1 MVDGIS
7 GYSPALALRST
18 TAAADKA
25 AVRPRSQAEQTLD
38 EMLTSLK
45 GSGGTLAT
53 EMARSKIT
61 QTRVKLA
68 GLQLAAGS
76 AAAMGDGRLAR
87 NVAQDIRDAARE
99 LNRLFSG
106 NGTTGSVIGGVKPQA
121 LTQDAAKA
129 EPQSAAQTANA
140 QIKAMMGYGA
150 TTQIADAD
158 LAGLKGEAAEVTGAL
173 KKVMK
178 RLMLTGQNPLV
189 DPADRSAMQQMFGAA
204 SSEIDRLQGLTGTG
218 ATVNLKT

>member
-1 MVDGIS
+1 MVSGIGS
-7 GYSPALALRST
+7 STPQSALPLRS

-25 AVRPRSQAEQTLD
+25 ALRPKSQAEQTLD

-45 GSGGTLAT
+45 GSGGTMAT
-53 EMARSKIT
+53 EMARSKIS

-76 AAAMGDGRLAR
+76 AAAMGDGRMAR

-106 NGTTGSVIGGVKPQA
+106 SGATAGVKPQA
-121 LTQDAAKA
+121 LTPTETPT
-129 EPQSAAQTANA
+129 EPQSAAQSAAA

-150 TTQIADAD
+150 ATPVTDANMAD
-158 LAGLKGEAAEVTGAL
+158 LKGEVAEVAGAL
-173 KKVMK
+173 QKVMK
-178 RLMLTGQNPLV
+178 RLMLTGNNPLV
-189 DPADRSAMQQMFGAA
+189 DPAQRGAMQQMFGAA
-204 SSEIDRLQGLTGTG
+204 SGEIDRLRAATGSG
-218 ATVNLKT
+218 ATINLKT